1 MGEEQQLSRGL
12 RQSPPRI
19 TVPINR
25 RAFLHATGLGATA
38 ALAGCGGTPPT
49 SLVGAAQ
56 APIDFPTLARKL
68 SGRLITPDQPG
79 YDLARRSFNPL
90 FDKRT
95 PAAIAQC
102 QHIEDVQACVSAAAA
117 AGTPIAARSG
127 GHSYAGYSTPDG
139 ALIADLSGLSSVQVN
154 IDGTAV
160 IGAGARLIDIYTALA
175 GAGRCLP
182 AGTCPSVGIAG
193 LTLGGGIGMLSR
205 KYGLTCDRLVSATVI
220 TADGTSRTA
229 SASAEPDLFWALRGG
244 GGGNFGVVTSFTF
257 DTAPAPQ
264 LTVFS
269 LDFPAGSVPDV
280 LGGWQ
285 QWITSM
291 PDELSSS
298 CEIIGGRPPRCIV
311 IGCYIGGE
319 RALNPLLADLI
330 HRTGNQPMARTV
342 AEHGYLGGMRYL
354 AGCSNKSA
362 TECHD
367 QASGKNWNREAFVA
381 SSRVLTGPVADP
393 GRIGSVFDGRTV
405 FVMIDG
411 LGGAISRTTSA
422 DTAFPHRAA
431 LATMQIYLKTS
442 PADQIAAASSVAQMR
457 DELTGVVGGGGYVNY
472 IEANMPNWARAY
484 YGDNLTRLR
493 QIALRYDPDRVFTF
507 PQAIARA

>member
-1 MGEEQQLSRGL
+1 M
-12 RQSPPRI
+12 
-19 TVPINR
+19 PINR

-38 ALAGCGGTPPT
+38 AALTGCGGTRPT
-49 SLVGAAQ
+49 SLAGAAY
-56 APIDFPTLARKL
+56 APIDFPSLARKL
-68 SGRLITPDQPG
+68 SGPLITPEQPG
-79 YDLARRSFNPL
+79 YHLARRSFNSL
-90 FDKRT
+90 FDNRA

-102 QHIEDVQACVSAAAA
+102 RRIEDVQACVSAAAA
-117 AGTPIAARSG
+117 AGAPIAARSG

-139 ALIADLSGLSSVQVN
+139 ALIADLSGMSSVQVN
-154 IDGTAV
+154 SDGTAV

-205 KYGLTCDRLVSATVI
+205 KYGLTCDRLASATVV
-220 TADGTSRTA
+220 TADGMSRVA

-257 DTAPAPQ
+257 DTVAAPQ

-285 QWITSM
+285 QWTISM

-298 CEIIGGRPPRCIV
+298 CDIIGGSPPRCTV
-311 IGCYIGGE
+311 IGCYIGSE
-319 RALNPLLADLI
+319 SALNPLLTDLI
-330 HRTGNQPMARTV
+330 HRIGNQPAARTV
-342 AEHGYLGGMRYL
+342 AEHGYLDGMRYF

-367 QASGKNWNREAFVA
+367 QASGRDWHREAFVA
-381 SSRVLTGPVADP
+381 SSRVLTGPADP
-393 GRIGSVFDGRTV
+393 ARIGSVFDGRTV
-405 FVMIDG
+405 FVIIDG
-411 LGGAISRTTSA
+411 LGGAISRVTSA
-422 DTAFPHRAA
+422 DTAFPHRGA
-431 LATMQIYLKTS
+431 LATMQIYLTTS
-442 PADQIAAASSVAQMR
+442 PADHLVAASSVAQMR
-457 DELTGVVGGGGYVNY
+457 DQLTGIIGGGGYVNY
-472 IEANMPNWARAY
+472 IEAGMPNWAHAY
-484 YGDNLTRLR
+484 YGENLTRLR
-493 QIALRYDPDRVFTF
+493 QIALRYDPDRLFTF
-507 PQAIARA
+507 PQAITSA